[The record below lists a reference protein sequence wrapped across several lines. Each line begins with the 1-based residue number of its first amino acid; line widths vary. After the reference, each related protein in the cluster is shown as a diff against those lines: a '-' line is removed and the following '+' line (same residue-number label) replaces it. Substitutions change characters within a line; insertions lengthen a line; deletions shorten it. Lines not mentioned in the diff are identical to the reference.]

1 MSFRHLAVICSLLI
15 CVSAKS
21 FTLVVDTTYSMQDE
35 ISMIRTRIKALVESI
50 GNSSSIE
57 NYVIVPFNDPD
68 VGPAQ
73 IFSSGDLFFKSIDS
87 LTVSGGHDIPE
98 NSLSG
103 LQKALEESRPESDIF
118 LFTDACAKD
127 EAKFGHIERLCR
139 VTRSKVIV
147 FMSGT
152 CPFSERHRVGNLETY
167 NQVTKVCFGN
177 VFQLDLNN
185 YGQAFQFMKEIVRDG
200 YNDVKTFES
209 VTDYRPLSF
218 HVDSLTRD
226 VIVSVS
232 GKLPSLQLFEESG
245 HSPRTEML
253 INTEQLQV
261 VRIVGPH
268 RGLYQASVWC
278 QGRIS
283 VTIYKRSECPL
294 AIGFSPLYPRSIEET
309 ATSPLPGQE
318 SFIFVLV
325 PMSYEYKL
333 GSLTI
338 HMLNKDSQRTVNLME
353 SEVSARVYIS
363 KAYFE
368 PGCIFR
374 MTVSGIDKI
383 SSEPVRIISKT
394 LESQKEVTRASW
406 SAAVIDS
413 IIPETSLTD
422 YKKNATVACKVT
434 GYPHPTI
441 WWEDKVGQ
449 KMKAEDS
456 LLQYPATYIS
466 YVSVPNI
473 KDNQTLTCKASTDTG
488 SDSKSTD
495 LYVYR
500 PYVFQMIKTPKD
512 ITIEYEAEG
521 KLYCEV
527 NAYPEAVIKWYH
539 NDKTVVFTTNEAGDD
554 DSTFNRYDEVEY
566 FQEDNALVIRNMT
579 SKYVGTYT
587 CDVRNGANAVSYP
600 VEVRIS
606 GLETPVL
613 ERSETELTTHLGD
626 EVEIVCR
633 IAKGRPY
640 PTITWKFKPVDGYDF
655 TDLPKGVEIEE
666 GKVIIV
672 EAKSEHNG
680 YYKCEAVNEQG
691 QDSQEIKLKV
701 IYAPK
706 IENAETAIQNVLLDK
721 MVTLECS
728 VDAEPKA
735 TVRWER
741 ADGTYLPDETHTV
754 EGNSLKFEARY
765 NDSGSYRCIAENE
778 AGIAEKNVTVN
789 VLVRPYITPV
799 VKTVNVRTGNPVTL
813 TCRVQEANPPPTFT
827 WKFIGPDNQMIIL
840 DLSKA
845 DDLTRSR
852 NESIFLSEY
861 VISRASRAESGKY
874 FCYVDNSVGWDV
886 VEIIVNVK

>member
-1 MSFRHLAVICSLLI
+1 
-15 CVSAKS
+15 
-21 FTLVVDTTYSMQDE
+21 
-35 ISMIRTRIKALVESI
+35 
-50 GNSSSIE
+50 
-57 NYVIVPFNDPD
+57 
-68 VGPAQ
+68 
-73 IFSSGDLFFKSIDS
+73 
-87 LTVSGGHDIPE
+87 
-98 NSLSG
+98 
-103 LQKALEESRPESDIF
+103 
-118 LFTDACAKD
+118 
-127 EAKFGHIERLCR
+127 
-139 VTRSKVIV
+139 
-147 FMSGT
+147 MSGT
-152 CPFSERHRVGNLETY
+152 CPVSERHRVGSLETY
-167 NQVTKVCFGN
+167 NTVTKVCFGN

-185 YGQAFQFMKEIVRDG
+185 YGQAFRFMKEIVRDG
-200 YNDVKTFES
+200 YNDVKPFES
-209 VTDYRPLSF
+209 VTDYRQLPVS
-218 HVDSLTRD
+218 VDSLTRD

-232 GKLPSLQLFEESG
+232 GELPSLQLFDESG

-253 INTEQLQV
+253 IETRQLQV

-268 RGLYQASVWC
+268 RGEYQASVRC
-278 QGRIS
+278 QGVIS

-294 AIGFSPLYPRSIEET
+294 VIGFSPLYPRSIEET
-309 ATSPLPGQE
+309 TSSPLPARE

-353 SEVSARVYIS
+353 SEVSARVYIT

-394 LESQKEVTRASW
+394 LESQKDVTRASW

-434 GYPHPTI
+434 GYPQPTI
-441 WWEDKVGQ
+441 WWEDKDGQ
-449 KMKAEDS
+449 KMTAEDS

-473 KDNQTLTCKASTDTG
+473 KENQTLTCKASTDTG

-500 PYVFQMIKTPKD
+500 PYVFQMIKTPED

-600 VEVRIS
+600 VEVGIS
-606 GLETPVL
+606 GLEVPVL
-613 ERSETELTTHLGD
+613 EMSETELTTHLGD
-626 EVEIVCR
+626 EVEIACR
-633 IAKGRPY
+633 LSKGRPH
-640 PTITWKFKPVDGYDF
+640 PTVTWKYKPANTYDF
-655 TDLPKGVEIEE
+655 TDLPKDIEIEE
-666 GKVIIV
+666 GKIVIG

-680 YYKCEAVNEQG
+680 IYKCDAVNEQG
-691 QDSQEIKLKV
+691 QDSREIKLKV

-706 IENAETAIQNVLLDK
+706 IENAEMTTHDVLLDK
-721 MVTLECS
+721 IVTLECS

-741 ADGTYLPDETHTV
+741 ADGTYFPDENHIV
-754 EGNSLKFEARY
+754 EGTNLKFEARY

-778 AGIAEKNVTVN
+778 AGTAEKTVTVN

-799 VKTVNVRTGNPVTL
+799 IKSVTVRTGNPVTL
-813 TCRVQEANPPPTFT
+813 SCRVEEANPPPNIT
-827 WKFIGPDNQMIIL
+827 WKFIGPDNRMNIL
-840 DLSKA
+840 Y
-845 DDLTRSR
+845 TW
-852 NESIFLSEY
+852 
-861 VISRASRAESGKY
+861 V
-874 FCYVDNSVGWDV
+874 
-886 VEIIVNVK
+886 

>member
-1 MSFRHLAVICSLLI
+1 MLLRHLAVICSLLI
-15 CVSAKS
+15 CVYSKS

-35 ISMIRTRIKALVESI
+35 ISMIRTRIKPLVESI
-50 GNSSSIE
+50 GNASSIE

-73 IFSSGDLFFKSIDS
+73 IFTAGESFLKYIDS
-87 LTVSGGHDIPE
+87 LTVSGGRDIPE

-103 LQKALEESRPESDIF
+103 LQKALQESRPESDIF

-127 EAKFGHIERLCR
+127 EAKFDDIERLCR
-139 VTRSKVIV
+139 ITRSKVIV

-152 CPFSERHRVGNLETY
+152 CPISERRKVGNLETY

-185 YGQAFQFMKEIVRDG
+185 YGQAFRFMTEIVRDG
-200 YNDVKTFES
+200 YNDVKTFELVS
-209 VTDYRPLSF
+209 GYRQLPVP
-218 HVDSLTRD
+218 VDSLTRD

-232 GKLPSLQLFEESG
+232 GDMPSLQLFDESG
-245 HSPRTEML
+245 HSPRTEVL
-253 INTEQLQV
+253 IETRQLEV

-268 RGLYQASVWC
+268 RGQYHASVSS
-278 QGRIS
+278 QGLIS

-294 AIGFSPLYPRSIEET
+294 AIGFSPLHPRSIEET
-309 ATSPLPGQE
+309 TSSPLPGRE

-353 SEVSARVYIS
+353 SQVSARVYIS

-374 MTVSGIDKI
+374 MTVSGIDKV
-383 SSEPVRIISKT
+383 SSEPVQIISKT
-394 LESQKEVTRASW
+394 LESQKEVATSSW

-413 IIPETSLTD
+413 IIPATSLTD
-422 YKKNATVACKVT
+422 YKKNATVACKVI
-434 GYPHPTI
+434 GYPQPTI
-441 WWEDKVGQ
+441 WWEDEDGQ
-449 KMKAEDS
+449 KMAAEDS

-473 KDNQTLTCKASTDTG
+473 KENQTLTCKASTETG

-539 NDKTVVFTTNEAGDD
+539 NDKTVVFTTNEAVDD

-600 VEVRIS
+600 VEVKIS
-606 GLETPVL
+606 GLEVPVL
-613 ERSETELTTHLGD
+613 EMSETELTTHLGD
-626 EVEIVCR
+626 EFEIACR
-633 IAKGRPY
+633 ISKGRPN
-640 PTITWKFKPVDGYDF
+640 PTVTWNFKPAGSYDF
-655 TDLPKGVEIEE
+655 TDLPKDIEIEE
-666 GKVIIV
+666 EKIAIG

-680 YYKCEAVNEQG
+680 IYKCEAINEQG
-691 QDSQEIKLKV
+691 KDSREIKLRV

-706 IENAETAIQNVLLDK
+706 IENAETTTQDVLLGK
-721 MVTLECS
+721 MITLECS

-735 TVRWER
+735 AVRWER
-741 ADGTYLPDETHTV
+741 ADGTYFPDENHIL

-778 AGIAEKNVTVN
+778 AGIAEKTVNVN
-789 VLVRPYITPV
+789 VLVPPYITSV
-799 VKTVNVRTGNPVTL
+799 VKNVNVWTGDSLTL
-813 TCRVQEANPPPTFT
+813 SCRVEEANPPPTIT
-827 WKFIGPDNQMIIL
+827 WKFIGLDNVMIL
-840 DLSKA
+840 LNPSY
-845 DDLTRSR
+845 R

-861 VISRASRAESGKY
+861 VIRRASRAQSGKY
-874 FCYVDNSVGWDV
+874 ICYANNSVGFDV
-886 VEIIVNVK
+886 VEVAVNVK

>member
-1 MSFRHLAVICSLLI
+1 MSFRHFAVICSLLI
-15 CVSAKS
+15 CVYSKS

-35 ISMIRTRIKALVESI
+35 ISMIRTRIKPLVKSI
-50 GNSSSIE
+50 GNTSSIE
-57 NYVIVPFNDPD
+57 NFVVVPFNDPD

-73 IFSSGDLFFKSIDS
+73 IFTTEDSFLKAIDS
-87 LTVSGGHDIPE
+87 LPVFGGHDIPE

-103 LQKALEESRPESDIF
+103 LEKALQESRPESDIF

-127 EAKFGHIERLCR
+127 EAKFGDIERLCR
-139 VTRSKVIV
+139 ITRSKVIV

-152 CPFSERHRVGNLETY
+152 CPISERHRVGNLETY

-177 VFQLDLNN
+177 IFQLDLNN

-200 YNDVKTFES
+200 YNDVKTFEPF
-209 VTDYRPLSF
+209 TDYRQLSF
-218 HVDSLTRD
+218 PVDSLTRD

-232 GKLPSLQLFEESG
+232 GDFPSLQLFEESG
-245 HSPRTEML
+245 HSPRTESL
-253 INTEQLQV
+253 IETRQLQV

-268 RGLYQASVWC
+268 RGLYQASVRC
-278 QGRIS
+278 SGVIS

-309 ATSPLPGQE
+309 TSSPLPGRE

-338 HMLNKDSQRTVNLME
+338 HMLNKDSQRNVNLME

-368 PGCIFR
+368 PGCTFR

-406 SAAVIDS
+406 SAAIIDS

-434 GYPHPTI
+434 GYPQPII
-441 WWEDKVGQ
+441 WWEDKDGQ
-449 KMKAEDS
+449 KMTTEDS

-473 KDNQTLTCKASTDTG
+473 KENQTLTCKASTDTG

-500 PYVFQMIKTPKD
+500 PYVFQMIKTPED

-527 NAYPEAVIKWYH
+527 NAYPEAEIKWYH
-539 NDKTVVFTTNEAGDD
+539 NDKTVVFTTNEAVDD
-554 DSTFNRYDEVEY
+554 DSTFNSYDEVEY

-613 ERSETELTTHLGD
+613 ETTETELTAHLGD
-626 EVEIVCR
+626 EVEIVCS
-633 IAKGRPY
+633 ISKGRPY

-655 TDLPKGVEIEE
+655 TDLPKEVEIEE
-666 GKVIIV
+666 GKIIIG

-680 YYKCEAVNEQG
+680 FYKCEAINEQG
-691 QDSQEIKLKV
+691 KDSREIQLKV

-706 IENAETAIQNVLLDK
+706 IEDAETTTQDVLLDK

-741 ADGTYLPDETHTV
+741 GDSTYFPDETHTV
-754 EGNSLKFEARY
+754 EGNSLKFKARY
-765 NDSGSYRCIAENE
+765 NDSGSYRCVAENE
-778 AGIAEKNVTVN
+778 AGNAEKTVIVN

-799 VKTVNVRTGNPVTL
+799 AKTVTVRTGSSVTL
-813 TCRVQEANPPPTFT
+813 PCRVEEASPPPNIT
-827 WKFIGPDNQMIIL
+827 WKFIGSDNVMREL
-840 DLSKA
+840 NR
-845 DDLTRSR
+845 T
-852 NESIFLSEY
+852 ESIFLSEH

-874 FCYVDNSVGWDV
+874 ICYVDNVAGWDLI
-886 VEIIVNVK
+886 EIVVNVK